1 MSDETNEVSF
11 RLAGGAQPLILVGA
25 SVNSGPTHEFILD
38 TGASVSLL
46 TPEHAA
52 RSGVEAT
59 ESKEGTGTG
68 GRVTVGLGTARLLA
82 VGPHEVRDVR
92 VAISDELLRIG
103 AAIGAHV
110 DGDLGYD
117 FLKNFRLT
125 IDYER
130 LTLRLAA
137 PGEEPD
143 GGVASRSQVK
153 FKLAHPAKPLILV
166 PAVLDGEGPYIFA
179 VDTGASTTVV
189 SSELAQLLGIKSAS
203 IPQLTGA
210 GGTADVSAGVVSQ
223 LSVGGVRAEN
233 LEVVVVDFLPA
244 LSQAVSTKLDGIVG
258 YNFLKKFRVTIDYPN
273 ETLSFD

>member
-1 MSDETNEVSF
+1 MGGGTNEVSF
-11 RLAGGAQPLILVGA
+11 RLAGGEQPLILVGA
-25 SVNSGPTHEFILD
+25 SVNGGPAHEFILD

-59 ESKEGTGTG
+59 ASKEGTGTG
-68 GRVTVGLGTARLLA
+68 GRVTVQLGTAESLA

-130 LTLRLAA
+130 LTLRFAA
-137 PGEEPD
+137 PGEELQ
-143 GGVASRSQVK
+143 GGEARAQVK

-179 VDTGASTTVV
+179 VDTGASTTVL
-189 SSELAQLLGIKSAS
+189 SSELAQLLGIKSAP

-210 GGTADVSAGVVSQ
+210 GGTAEVTAGVVRS
-223 LSVGGVRAEN
+223 LAVGGVRAED
-233 LEVVVVDFLPA
+233 LAVVVVDFLPA
-244 LSQAVSTKLDGIVG
+244 LSQAVETKLDGIIG
-258 YNFLKKFRVTIDYPN
+258 YNFLKEFRVTIDYPN